1 MVFKKV
7 GLVKMVREEKTDTD
21 LFGTTK
27 MIQILENYNKR

>member
-27 MIQILENYNKR
+27 MIQILESYTKR